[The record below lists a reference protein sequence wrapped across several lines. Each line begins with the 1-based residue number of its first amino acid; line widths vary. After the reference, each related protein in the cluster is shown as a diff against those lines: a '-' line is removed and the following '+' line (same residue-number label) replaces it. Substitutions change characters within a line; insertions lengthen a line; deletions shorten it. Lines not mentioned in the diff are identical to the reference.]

1 MTASK
6 MGMYV
11 DGSWREAAAGGRI
24 DVVNPAR
31 ATEIVGSIPGGG
43 PADID
48 HAVAAAK
55 RAQREWSRR
64 PLAERAA
71 LVAEAGARLAAIDP
85 SGPQTLTREMGKI
98 LAESV
103 MDFQSPPWAW
113 SHYLDNLDEL
123 DRILG
128 DRRFDDTGRIEIRRR
143 PVGVVGA
150 IVPWN
155 WPIALLGVKL
165 GPALLAGNTVVAVPS
180 PFASMGVLKAVEAIG
195 AALPAGVVNVVT
207 GAGER
212 VGAALSTHPDVDM
225 IAFTGGLDAGRA
237 VAQALGSRL
246 RRGVF
251 ELGGNDPAVLLD
263 DVTVDDD
270 LIRKLVAAFTMTS
283 GQVCFAVKRL
293 YVHRTLLEEVTARLG
308 DALQEVVVGDGL
320 DPEVTMG
327 PLANE
332 RQFKRFTA
340 LLAEA
345 ESSGAQVTSFG
356 HARDRSS
363 WDDGYFHLPT
373 LVTGVDARERIVTEE
388 QFGPALPIIGFD
400 SESEAISLVN
410 STPFGLTSSIW
421 TSDPSRAW
429 AMADQVD
436 AGVTF
441 INKHG
446 MAAFD
451 PGAPFGGVKSSG
463 YGREMGMEGL
473 LEFTWTQAISDRQIP
488 T

>member
-1 MTASK
+1 MQ
-6 MGMYV
+6 MYI
-11 DGSWREAAAGGRI
+11 DGRQRDSVSGGRI

-31 ATEIVGSIPGGG
+31 SAELAGSIPDGAAG
-43 PADID
+43 DVD
-48 HAVAAAK
+48 LAVAAAK
-55 RAQREWSRR
+55 AAQREWSRL
-64 PLAERAA
+64 PLVERAA
-71 LVAEAGARLAAIDP
+71 MVADAGARLAAIDP
-85 SGPQTLTREMGKI
+85 SGPEALTREMGKV
-98 LAESV
+98 LAESI

-123 DRILG
+123 DRVLT
-128 DRRFDDTGRIEIRRR
+128 DSRFDDTGRLEVRRR

-180 PFASMGVLKAVEAIG
+180 PFASLGVLKAVEAIG

-207 GAGER
+207 GTGER
-212 VGAALSTHPDVDM
+212 VGAALSAHPDVDM
-225 IAFTGGLDAGRA
+225 IAFTGGFEAGRA

-270 LIRKLVAAFTMTS
+270 LIRKLVSAFTVTS

-293 YVHRTLLEEVTARLG
+293 YVHRTLLEEVTAKLG
-308 DALQEVVVGDGL
+308 EALHEVVVGDGL

-327 PLANE
+327 PLANG

-356 HARDRSS
+356 RARDRSS
-363 WDDGYFHLPT
+363 WDDGYFHLPA

-400 SESEAISLVN
+400 SDSEAISHVN
-410 STPFGLTSSIW
+410 STEFGLTSSIW

-429 AMADQVD
+429 AMAGQID

>member
-1 MTASK
+1 MTGLDMQMYIDGRWRDAAS
-6 MGMYV
+6 
-11 DGSWREAAAGGRI
+11 GGRI
-24 DVVNPAR
+24 QVANPAR
-31 ATEIVGSIPGGG
+31 SAEPAGSIPDGTAG
-43 PADID
+43 DVD
-48 HAVAAAK
+48 LAVAAAK
-55 RAQREWSRR
+55 AAQRGWSR
-64 PLAERAA
+64 LSLTERAA
-71 LVAEAGARLAAIDP
+71 MVADAGARLAAIDP
-85 SGPQTLTREMGKI
+85 SGPEALTREMGKI
-98 LAESV
+98 LAEST

-123 DRILG
+123 DRILT
-128 DRRFDDTGRIEIRRR
+128 DSRFDDTGRLEVRRR

-180 PFASMGVLKAVEAIG
+180 PFASLGVLKAIEAIG
-195 AALPAGVVNVVT
+195 AALPPGVVNVVT
-207 GAGER
+207 GAGDR
-212 VGAALSTHPDVDM
+212 VGAALSAHPDVDM
-225 IAFTGGLDAGRA
+225 IAFTGGPEAGRA

-263 DVTVDDD
+263 DVVVDDD
-270 LIRKLVAAFTMTS
+270 LIRRLVAAFAVTS

-293 YVHRTLLEEVTARLG
+293 YVHESLLDDVTARLG
-308 DALQEVVVGDGL
+308 DALHDIVVGDGL
-320 DPEVTMG
+320 DPDVTMG

-332 RQFKRFTA
+332 RQFTRFTG

-345 ESSGAQVTSFG
+345 ESSGAQVKSYG
-356 HARDRSS
+356 RMRDKAG
-363 WDDGYFHLPT
+363 WEGGYFHLPT
-373 LVTGVDARERIVTEE
+373 LVTGVGARERIVTEE
-388 QFGPALPIIGFD
+388 QFGPALPILGFRT
-400 SESEAISLVN
+400 EREAVELVN
-410 STPFGLTSSIW
+410 STPYGLTSSVW
-421 TSDPSRAW
+421 TSDPNRGW
-429 AMADQVD
+429 AMAGEID

-451 PGAPFGGVKSSG
+451 PGAPFGGVKASG

-473 LEFTWTQAISDRQIP
+473 LEFTWTQQISDRQIP
-488 T
+488 G

>member
-1 MTASK
+1 MSALD
-6 MGMYV
+6 MDMYV
-11 DGSWREAAAGGRI
+11 DGSWRQASSGGRI
-24 DVVNPAR
+24 DVINPAR
-31 ATEIVGSIPGGG
+31 TSETVGSIPDGG

-48 HAVAAAK
+48 LAVAAAK
-55 RAQREWSRR
+55 RAQSDWSHR

-71 LVAEAGARLAAIDP
+71 LIADAGTRLTAIDP
-85 SGPQTLTREMGKI
+85 SGPEALTREMGKI

-113 SHYLDNLDEL
+113 SHYLNDPDGL
-123 DRILG
+123 DRALN
-128 DRRFDDTGRIEIRRR
+128 DRRCDDTGRLEIRRR

-180 PFASMGVLKAVEAIG
+180 PYASLGVLKAIEAIG
-195 AALPAGVVNVVT
+195 SALPTGVVNVVT
-207 GAGER
+207 GTGER
-212 VGAALSTHPDVDM
+212 VGAALSAHRDVDM
-225 IAFTGGLDAGRA
+225 IAFTGGLEAGRA

-263 DVTVDDD
+263 DVKVDDD
-270 LIRKLVAAFTMTS
+270 LIRKLAAAFTMTS

-293 YVHRTLLEEVTARLG
+293 YVHHTVLDEVTAKLG
-308 DALQEVVVGDGL
+308 DALQAAVVGDGL
-320 DPEVTMG
+320 DPGVTMG

-332 RQFKRFTA
+332 RQFKRFTS

-345 ESSGAQVTSFG
+345 EASGAQVTTFG
-356 HARDRSS
+356 RARDKTT
-363 WDDGYFHLPT
+363 WDGGYFHLPT
-373 LVTGVDARERIVTEE
+373 LVTGVGARERIVTEE
-388 QFGPALPIIGFD
+388 QFGPALPIIGFRTD
-400 SESEAISLVN
+400 AEAISLVN
-410 STPFGLTSSIW
+410 ATPFGLTSSIW

-429 AMADQVD
+429 AMADQID
-436 AGVTF
+436 AGATF

-446 MAAFD
+446 IAAFD
-451 PGAPFGGVKSSG
+451 PGAPFGGMKESG

-473 LEFTWTQAISDRQIP
+473 LEFTSTQQITDRQIP
-488 T
+488 M

>member
-1 MTASK
+1 MNGLD
-6 MGMYV
+6 MQMYV
-11 DGSWREAAAGGRI
+11 DGRWRDSTSGGRI

-31 ATEIVGSIPGGG
+31 VTELAGSIPDGA
-43 PADID
+43 PADVD
-48 HAVAAAK
+48 LAVAAAK
-55 RAQREWSRR
+55 AAQRDWARL
-64 PLAERAA
+64 PLVERAA
-71 LVAEAGARLAAIDP
+71 MVADAGARLTAIDP
-85 SGPQTLTREMGKI
+85 SGPEVLTREMGKI
-98 LAESV
+98 LAESI
-103 MDFQSPPWAW
+103 MDFQSPPWGW
-113 SHYLDNLDEL
+113 KHYLDNLDDL
-123 DRILG
+123 AAILT
-128 DRRFDDTGRIEIRRR
+128 DSRVDDTGRLEVRRR

-165 GPALLAGNTVVAVPS
+165 GPALLAGNTIVAVPS
-180 PFASMGVLKAVEAIG
+180 PFASLGVLKAIEAIG

-207 GAGER
+207 GTGDR
-212 VGAALSTHPDVDM
+212 VGAALSAHPDVDM
-225 IAFTGGLDAGRA
+225 IAFTGGPEAGRA

-263 DVTVDDD
+263 DVVVDDE
-270 LIRKLVAAFTMTS
+270 LIRKLVSAFTVTS

-293 YVHRTLLEEVTARLG
+293 YVHETLLAEVTSRLG
-308 DALQEVVVGDGL
+308 EALQEFVVGDGL

-345 ESSGAQVTSFG
+345 ESSGAQVKSFG
-356 HARDRSS
+356 RARDKAS
-363 WDDGYFHLPT
+363 WEGGYFHLPT
-373 LVTGVDARERIVTEE
+373 LVTGVAAQERIVTEE
-388 QFGPALPIIGFD
+388 QFGPALPILGFRT
-400 SESEAISLVN
+400 ESEAISLVN
-410 STPFGLTSSIW
+410 STPYGLTSSIW
-421 TSDPSRAW
+421 TADPSRAW
-429 AMADQVD
+429 NMAGEID

-451 PGAPFGGVKSSG
+451 PGAPFGGVKASG

-473 LEFTWTQAISDRQIP
+473 LEFTWTQQISDRQILG
-488 T
+488 